1 MYTEEFTTETGL
13 EYIRYISTPR
23 KKESTRRQAA
33 RSKKKEAEDW
43 DELVKLVQGNQRKY
57 CENKREFLK
66 FTMAYFDEILPR
78 PENLNRDQERERVRK
93 LVRKGEPCSMTYR
106 ELRVYAQLRECDKK
120 RRAK

>member
-43 DELVKLVQGNQRKY
+43 DELVKLV
-57 CENKREFLK
+57 
-66 FTMAYFDEILPR
+66 
-78 PENLNRDQERERVRK
+78 
-93 LVRKGEPCSMTYR
+93 
-106 ELRVYAQLRECDKK
+106 
-120 RRAK
+120 